1 MVLLFAKTNYC
12 FKQFYMFQT
21 FPENVL
27 FQGFLRKSEKNY
39 IDPIPANETESLF
52 LTKALAKVSP

>member
-1 MVLLFAKTNYC
+1 
-12 FKQFYMFQT
+12 MFQT
-21 FPENVL
+21 FSESVL

-39 IDPIPANETESLF
+39 IAPIPANETESLF